1 MNSLFDLLGD
11 APPFRQSPAR
21 MTSSVAVTG
30 WNPTIPPPSLRAHG
44 IKRIALDFETNG
56 LKWWRGDFRP
66 GGAGVCLPDGR
77 THYLAWGHAEG
88 NNISEEAAKDW
99 FNNELPGVHIDNLN
113 TKFEVHTSR
122 AWGVDLERLGCTVS
136 DAGHWAALL
145 DDHRQ
150 EHSLRSIVRDYLPDE
165 AKVEEVE
172 GIKIDASRMLSYHAG
187 IVAVRACG
195 DVRQVHKL
203 RDVMMPKLAEED
215 LMRVVQLENEVI
227 FVAAEMEKN
236 GTLINVPLLHQWR
249 KECIA
254 EWKACLHRIY
264 KRTGLSINPTSNP
277 DMQKLFDAKGLQ
289 ATEFTDTGKSSFK
302 ADALKKFNED
312 EDVKD
317 ALKAKQLMSLDSKYL
332 KKYEENVD
340 SDGILRFALHQ
351 LRAQKEDESDRSAGT
366 ITGRFSSSAFTFPGE
381 SSIGANIQQVFK
393 VEKQIARFGDRYI
406 IRQLH
411 IPASGLHLS
420 ADAMQIEYRIFA
432 SLANTPAVIEAYR
445 KDPLMSFHEFMHSLI
460 LPFQPDF
467 TYRQQKDLNFAVI
480 YAAGLAKMAYML
492 GFITE
497 NQMMMLKNEKARGT
511 HPLLKTTA
519 EIRRIYDN
527 VVPEVKGLLARASH
541 LAKTEC
547 DDWCYR
553 DDDLHRKYQ
562 HRGWVATIL
571 GRRMR
576 FPGGRRL
583 HKALNGV
590 IQGSAADINKQKLV
604 ELHKARHETQL
615 LMRFTVHDEVDG
627 DIPDKEHAEKVRA
640 ILDSQSFP
648 KLKVPILWDVN
659 TGANWRE
666 AA

>member
-1 MNSLFDLLGD
+1 MDSLFDLLGD
-11 APPFRQSPAR
+11 APPFRQAPGR
-21 MTSSVAVTG
+21 MTSSTAVTG
-30 WNPTIPPPSLRAHG
+30 WDPSIPPPSLRAHG
-44 IKRIALDFETNG
+44 IKQIALDFETNG
-56 LKWWRGDFRP
+56 LKWWRKDFKP
-66 GGAGVCLPDGR
+66 VGAGVCLPDGS

-88 NNISEEAAKDW
+88 NNVSEPQAQEW
-99 FNNELPGVHIDNLN
+99 FRRELPGVHIDNLN
-113 TKFEVHTSR
+113 TKFEVHTAR
-122 AWGVDLERLGCTVS
+122 AWGINLESMGCTVS

-145 DDHRQ
+145 DDHRR
-150 EHSLRSIVRDYLPDE
+150 EHSLKAIVRDYLPDE
-165 AKVEEVE
+165 AKVEEVD
-172 GIKIDASRMLSYHAG
+172 GTVIDASRMASYHAG
-187 IVAVRACG
+187 IIAVRACG

-203 RDVMMPKLAEED
+203 REVMLPQMNAQD
-215 LMRVVQLENEVI
+215 LMQVKELEDEAIYVTE
-227 FVAAEMEKN
+227 EMEWN

-277 DMQKLFDAKGLQ
+277 EMTKLFKHIGLT
-289 ATEFTDTGKSSFK
+289 AVEFTDSGLISFK
-302 ADALKKFNED
+302 ADALKKFGHD
-312 EDVKD
+312 ENIAD

-332 KKYEENVD
+332 KKYEENID
-340 SDGILRFALHQ
+340 SDGLLRFALHQ

-366 ITGRFSSSAFTFPGE
+366 ITGRYSSSAFSFPGE
-381 SSIGANIQQVFK
+381 STWGVNIQQVFK

-411 IPASGLHLS
+411 VPASGLHLS

-432 SLANTPAVIEAYR
+432 SLANTPAVIKAYR
-445 KDPLMSFHEFMHSLI
+445 EDPLMSFHEFMHGLI
-460 LPFQPDF
+460 KPFRPDF

-492 GFITE
+492 GLITE
-497 NQMMMLKNEKARGT
+497 NQMAMLKAERARGT

-519 EIRRIYDN
+519 EIRRIYDD

-541 LAKTEC
+541 LAKEHC
-547 DDWCYR
+547 DEWCNPK
-553 DDDLHRKYQ
+553 DSLHAKWQ

-576 FPGGRRL
+576 FPGGQRL

-590 IQGSAADINKQKLV
+590 IQGSAADINKRKLI
-604 ELHKARHETQL
+604 ELHKARHETKL

-627 DIPDKEHAEKVRA
+627 DVPDLEHAAKVKA